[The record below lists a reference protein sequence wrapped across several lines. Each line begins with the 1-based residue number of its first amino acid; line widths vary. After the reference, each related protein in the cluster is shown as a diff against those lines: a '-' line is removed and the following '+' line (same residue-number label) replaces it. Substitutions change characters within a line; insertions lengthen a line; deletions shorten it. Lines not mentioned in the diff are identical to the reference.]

1 MKKVKRGLKNKKM
14 EKQSKTGFMIYDFMV
29 DRLCLTGVTLLVYA
43 LVYSFTVAGAN
54 CHGSIEYIGIRV
66 GASGSSVKRAL
77 NLLLSRG
84 LIIKRSDSKM
94 RTKIYVADLSA
105 TLCYDS
111 ELSQIDLPG
120 TDRVTE
126 SDLAAS
132 GFNLGY
138 NNKEII
144 KTTTSSAGKS
154 ESEDFYFEFFGSE
167 KLIMLTYK
175 QYIDLKNRLGKE
187 TLEHYIA
194 RLESTLLFRPGIYV
208 KSHYKTILKW
218 AREDARVE

>member
-1 MKKVKRGLKNKKM
+1 M

-29 DRLCLTGVTLLVYA
+29 ERLYLTGVALLVYA
-43 LVYSFTVAGAN
+43 LIYSFTVAGSN
-54 CHGSIEYIGIRV
+54 CHGSIEYIGTRV
-66 GASGSSVKRAL
+66 GASRSSVKRAL
-77 NLLLSRG
+77 NLLLSRE
-84 LIIKRSDSKM
+84 LIIKRSDSKL
-94 RTKIYVADLSA
+94 RTKIYVANLSVTVACDL
-105 TLCYDS
+105 
-111 ELSQIDLPG
+111 ELSQIDMPG

-126 SDLAAS
+126 SDLASS
-132 GFNLGY
+132 GFNLGH

-144 KTTTSSAGKS
+144 KTTSTSSSGKS
-154 ESEDFYFEFFGSE
+154 QSENFVFEFFGSE

-175 QYIDLKNRLGKE
+175 QYADLQKRLGKE

-218 AREDARVE
+218 AREDASVE